1 MTTDSKEVRAR
12 LQRRYKKQL
21 RIFSR
26 LDRTLEYFIGKAPVA
41 HPSCLATPRKLLVC
55 NYGQLGD
62 MLITLSLLPALKH
75 AFPSVELGVLCGSW
89 NKELVENEPL
99 LTHVHYLDHWHQV
112 RNSATRAQR
121 IAAYARGLVRTLRE
135 LKTVDY
141 DTAIDNRVWFPNAIL
156 ELWLAGIPV
165 RVGYDFD
172 GFAPLLTHVVRF
184 EFDEA
189 RHERENQ
196 AAPLACLP
204 IDRSLLDEVPDR
216 WVQFDGN
223 GLEIVAQHMQ
233 GASPSRYVILHPG
246 ASTEVKNWTEDGWVE
261 IARRAIAAG
270 AVPVLTGLGAEQDAL
285 TGRIAARVPG
295 TVSLSSKISWQ
306 QLGALIAGAQ
316 TVYCVETSVG
326 HLASAVGVPCVVI
339 YGGMQ
344 ILAQWK
350 PAGRRVA
357 LATHDLPCSPCFRKK
372 GCEHMS
378 CLRSITVDQVWR
390 ADK

>member
-1 MTTDSKEVRAR
+1 MTTDSKVVRAR

-62 MLITLSLLPALKH
+62 MLITLSLLPALKR

-112 RNSATRAQR
+112 RNSATRAQK

-189 RHERENQ
+189 RHEREYQ

-223 GLEIVAQHMQ
+223 GLEIVAQHIRGLRHLAMSSCIPVRVPRSKT
-233 GASPSRYVILHPG
+233 GRRTAGSRLLV
-246 ASTEVKNWTEDGWVE
+246 
-261 IARRAIAAG
+261 RAIAAS

-285 TGRIAARVPG
+285 TGRIATRVPG
-295 TVSLSSKISWQ
+295 RLVCPARSRGNSS
-306 QLGALIAGAQ
+306 A
-316 TVYCVETSVG
+316 
-326 HLASAVGVPCVVI
+326 
-339 YGGMQ
+339 
-344 ILAQWK
+344 
-350 PAGRRVA
+350 R
-357 LATHDLPCSPCFRKK
+357 
-372 GCEHMS
+372 
-378 CLRSITVDQVWR
+378 
-390 ADK
+390 